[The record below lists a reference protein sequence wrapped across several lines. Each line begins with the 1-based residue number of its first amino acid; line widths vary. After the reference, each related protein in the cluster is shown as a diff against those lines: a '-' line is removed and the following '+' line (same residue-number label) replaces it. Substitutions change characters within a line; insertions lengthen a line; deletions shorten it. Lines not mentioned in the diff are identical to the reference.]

1 MHTFS
6 TEGLLRLEKGNVQE
20 RERVTQKQT
29 FLERSTLQV
38 VSVFPVLV
46 LAENTYF
53 AASLPGQA
61 SPVGARQPSLRPAVP
76 GDEGLLWA
84 GVLSSSCCT
93 FRPTQPHRDT
103 RALALCVPHSL
114 DIRSHQ
120 PAKHRAP

>member
-1 MHTFS
+1 MHNFS
-6 TEGLLRLEKGNVQE
+6 KEGLLCLEKENVQE

-29 FLERSTLQV
+29 CLERSTLQV
-38 VSVFPVLV
+38 VSVFPVLA

-61 SPVGARQPSLRPAVP
+61 SPVGAGQPSLHPVVP
-76 GDEGLLWA
+76 GDEGLLRA

-103 RALALCVPHSL
+103 RALAIVCTP
-114 DIRSHQ
+114 Q
-120 PAKHRAP
+120 PGHP